1 MTLPCEPGTL
11 PLGPCFCENL
21 GAAVV
26 DEGHQAL
33 NWFADGGQAV
43 GGTFSWRRRSSSTG
57 SPASPLAALL
67 GLTKSGSSSKS
78 KQSPTSP
85 TGDATASSRSIGA
98 HADSG
103 RKTAVQFQQ
112 SSVQDHSVLEQTGGA
127 LGDCAEESE
136 SVSGSHE
143 SPTSLSTGQ
152 NPDHGAPSSTLSS
165 PHESVLVWSRFV
177 AGADFGSKEE
187 DGESITAGGLQSSE
201 DRSPIQ
207 QLSSDEYDGEVMSP
221 VPKDGSSIKT
231 KKKRGLKAGMGS
243 LARAMSTRLRRQSG
257 KEGTRKGSVE
267 HSFQGDIEVLHE
279 PCTALQSLA
288 APVSHCPAA
297 LSC

>member
-43 GGTFSWRRRSSSTG
+43 GGTFSWRRRSSATG
-57 SPASPLAALL
+57 SPASPLAALR

-98 HADSG
+98 HA
-103 RKTAVQFQQ
+103 
-112 SSVQDHSVLEQTGGA
+112 
-127 LGDCAEESE
+127 
-136 SVSGSHE
+136 
-143 SPTSLSTGQ
+143 
-152 NPDHGAPSSTLSS
+152 
-165 PHESVLVWSRFV
+165 VLVWSRFV